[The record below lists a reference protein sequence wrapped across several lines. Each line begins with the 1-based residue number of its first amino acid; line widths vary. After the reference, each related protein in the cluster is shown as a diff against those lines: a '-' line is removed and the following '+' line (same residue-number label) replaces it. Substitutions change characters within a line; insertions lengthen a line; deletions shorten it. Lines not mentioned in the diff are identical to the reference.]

1 MSLLPYDPG
10 PLADLCSELDEWHRL
25 LDYRGPLPR
34 AWAGRLRRDLEAEA
48 VAASTRMEGRNVT
61 VEEVRR
67 ILAGA
72 STPKVDPEDRS
83 LVEGYR
89 HEFVLRR
96 ADDEAF
102 TWDRGLIAGLHDRVT
117 AGRYD
122 LGAGRLRTD
131 APVFIV
137 SRLTGSKCSFPL
149 KGNVYENLSTSRA
162 KGWRPGTL
170 TLRWRPPGSML
181 RSPPSTRSKTGTVDP
196 RGYLPLSRCTG
207 VASGDLNPHRS
218 RNGGEG
224 TSTITTGYS
233 GASARSSRRT
243 RRPHHSSWAISR
255 LSCTRCER
263 WTFDSGS
270 SSRSGPHSSRL
281 RRRLIWILESRTRS
295 GTASSVETSPPATT
309 GRSPT

>member
-96 ADDEAF
+96 AD
-102 TWDRGLIAGLHDRVT
+102 T
-117 AGRYD
+117 
-122 LGAGRLRTD
+122 
-131 APVFIV
+131 
-137 SRLTGSKCSFPL
+137 K
-149 KGNVYENLSTSRA
+149 
-162 KGWRPGTL
+162 
-170 TLRWRPPGSML
+170 
-181 RSPPSTRSKTGTVDP
+181 
-196 RGYLPLSRCTG
+196 
-207 VASGDLNPHRS
+207 RS
-218 RNGGEG
+218 RG
-224 TSTITTGYS
+224 T
-233 GASARSSRRT
+233 
-243 RRPHHSSWAISR
+243 
-255 LSCTRCER
+255 E
-263 WTFDSGS
+263 
-270 SSRSGPHSSRL
+270 
-281 RRRLIWILESRTRS
+281 
-295 GTASSVETSPPATT
+295 ASSLACTIV
-309 GRSPT
+309 